1 LRTIAIFKSAQ
12 LFKKN
17 KRLNRLKLD
26 ENRIILTFPKC
37 IRMITKN
44 ELKYIQSF
52 AHKKHWA
59 EESVFILEGPKM
71 MEELMASE
79 WVIRQAYATKQWIE
93 TQPFKPHYVTEVA
106 DFELDK
112 LTQLQ
117 KANQVLALV
126 EKKQINAPLNLKGK
140 LTLLLD
146 GIQDPGNL
154 GTIIRTADWFGL
166 EQIVV
171 SADTA
176 SCFNP
181 KVIQSTM
188 GSILRVDVIVEDLE
202 ALIQSSKMPV
212 YGAVLEGKS
221 IQATELAKEGLLL
234 IGNESKGI
242 RSPLLALITDP
253 ITIPKYGAAESL
265 NAAVATGIILAKW
278 QH

>member
-1 LRTIAIFKSAQ
+1 M
-12 LFKKN
+12 
-17 KRLNRLKLD
+17 
-26 ENRIILTFPKC
+26 C
-37 IRMITKN
+37 MINKN

-59 EESVFILEGPKM
+59 EESVFIIEGPKM
-71 MEELMASE
+71 MEELMASNF
-79 WVIRQAYATKQWIE
+79 VIRQAYATKEWIE
-93 TQPFKPHYVTEVA
+93 TQPYKPHYVTEVA

-126 EKKQINAPLNLKGK
+126 EKKQFKAPVQLKGK
-140 LTLLLD
+140 MTLFLD

-166 EQIVV
+166 DQIVV

-176 SCFNP
+176 NCYNP
-181 KVIQSTM
+181 KVVQSTM
-188 GSILRVDVIVEDLE
+188 GSILRVDVVVADLPE
-202 ALIQSSKMPV
+202 FIQSAKMPI

-221 IQATELAKEGLLL
+221 IQTTELAKEGILI

-242 RSPLLALITDP
+242 RPPILSLITHP
-253 ITIPKYGAAESL
+253 ITIPKYGTAESL
-265 NAAVATGIILAKW
+265 NAAVATGIILSNW